1 MQNSLSQTSPMMLSG
16 TPLHSYHGVQP
27 PELGKPQSNL
37 AFQQTSNTQHIP
49 ILFEPQLNQPSGM
62 GGSQLIDTH
71 LLQVNIHLLFALLF
85 VFDLFMTLCDLSRFL
100 ASGNESAL
108 KPVLWT
114 GSGPAAEQLLQL
126 NTECQLCP
134 AAGDCSCTGFTV
146 VFAQLWLWWWSAS
159 LGFASVPASNPSPS
173 PAP

>member
-16 TPLHSYHGVQP
+16 TPLHSYPGVQP

-71 LLQVNIHLLFALLF
+71 LLQVSIHLLFALLF
-85 VFDLFMTLCDLSRFL
+85 VFDLFMTLCDLSRF
-100 ASGNESAL
+100 
-108 KPVLWT
+108 
-114 GSGPAAEQLLQL
+114 
-126 NTECQLCP
+126 
-134 AAGDCSCTGFTV
+134 F
-146 VFAQLWLWWWSAS
+146 
-159 LGFASVPASNPSPS
+159 SVRE
-173 PAP
+173 